1 MIIRL
6 RFSKSGKIRFIGH
19 RDVARIFE
27 RALRAA
33 KLPVAYSEGF
43 SPRPKVAFGLALS
56 VGYESDNE
64 YLDVVM
70 SEPVDLVDAVD
81 RLAAKLPAGIEL
93 IEIGEVEARGTSLM
107 EAVTSCEWDITVV
120 DTDVGALQA
129 SVDALLAADRV
140 IITRE
145 RKGKPVED
153 NIRPDL
159 FSLKVL
165 MNTEIATN
173 RMIAELGTEGR
184 SLRPA
189 EMLTALNAELTVT
202 RVRRTHQWISYG
214 EDRIEPHEAT
224 VSRAAPTEVLAS

>member
-1 MIIRL
+1 VIIRL

-33 KLPVAYSEGF
+33 NLPVAYSEGF

-70 SEPVDLVDAVD
+70 SEPVDLVDAAD
-81 RLAAKLPAGIEL
+81 RLVAKLPAGIGL
-93 IEIGEVEARGTSLM
+93 IEIGEIEPRGTSLM
-107 EAVTSCEWDITVV
+107 EAVTSCEWEIIVADP
-120 DTDVGALQA
+120 DVAALQA

-140 IITRE
+140 MITRE

-165 MNTEIATN
+165 MNTDNATN

-189 EMLTALNAELTVT
+189 EMLRALNEELTVT

-214 EDRIEPHEAT
+214 EDRIEPHEAA